1 MFKVNKKSKSIKIVN
16 TYVVMLLFCVPLFFS
31 CVKDDEKLTFSGQ
44 EEAIEKYVKAL
55 ENRYEVYPEG
65 VWRVIYEEG
74 DGNTLV
80 EYGSQVR
87 IIFTISQF
95 IPVGFVQIFTNKES
109 SGGEG
114 DWVIVG
120 NNSILRGLDIG
131 IIGASLNER
140 CDLLFSARHGFGN
153 IQVGIVPK
161 MTPLSIEVII
171 KEIKNN

>member
-1 MFKVNKKSKSIKIVN
+1 MFMLNKDIEFIKILQP
-16 TYVVMLLFCVPLFFS
+16 YFVMLLFCIPLFCS
-31 CVKDDEKLTFSGQ
+31 CVKDDDKLTFSDQ
-44 EEAIEKYVKAL
+44 EAAIEKYVKAL

-80 EYGSQVR
+80 KHGSQVR
-87 IIFTISQF
+87 IIFAISQF
-95 IPVGFVQIFTNKES
+95 SPAGFVQIFTNKES

-114 DWVIVG
+114 DWVTVG
-120 NNSILRGLDIG
+120 SNSILRGLDIG
-131 IIGASLNER
+131 IIGSSLNER